1 MDTHLRPM
9 SLGEILDRTAQL
21 YRTNFLLF
29 AGIAAVYA
37 GALMVV
43 GLLRIG
49 LDALLG
55 AMHWPQLVLWL
66 NIGTVLLQWAVIF
79 LIGGLAIAAN
89 NRAVAWVHLG
99 QRATIRGAYMSVL
112 PQLKRI
118 LWLMTIITFVVWTPL
133 ALCYGGFASLAFFW
147 YKPLAKAGG
156 GQANPQATILFG
168 MMALVFFA
176 VAFLALVYAVLMGLR
191 YALAIPACVVEE
203 LKARTALR
211 RSIDLSLGSR
221 GRIFVLGLLVAFIEL
236 ALVGITQ
243 SFFIFL
249 AFKNHFVLP
258 TWAAVAQ
265 QFVAFATTTFIAP
278 MFSTGLTLF
287 YYDQRV
293 RKEGFDIEWMMQ
305 AAGMNVS
312 LEAAAAPLQ
321 PPASAASVE
330 EIAEILQAET
340 NGAEQQ
346 THGEQP

>member
-1 MDTHLRPM
+1 MNSMAPISTPRVGWPM
-9 SLGEILDRTAQL
+9 MR
-21 YRTNFLLF
+21 R
-29 AGIAAVYA
+29 AGSRSISRAST
-37 GALMVV
+37 
-43 GLLRIG
+43 IF
-49 LDALLG
+49 
-55 AMHWPQLVLWL
+55 
-66 NIGTVLLQWAVIF
+66 WAF
-79 LIGGLAIAAN
+79 
-89 NRAVAWVHLG
+89 
-99 QRATIRGAYMSVL
+99 
-112 PQLKRI
+112 PPEK
-118 LWLMTIITFVVWTPL
+118 
-133 ALCYGGFASLAFFW
+133 
-147 YKPLAKAGG
+147 
-156 GQANPQATILFG
+156 
-168 MMALVFFA
+168 FA
-176 VAFLALVYAVLMGLR
+176 VF
-191 YALAIPACVVEE
+191 
-203 LKARTALR
+203 
-211 RSIDLSLGSR
+211 SLGSR

-293 RKEGFDIEWMMQ
+293 RKEGYDIEWMMQ

-312 LEAAAAPLQ
+312 LETAAAPLQ

-330 EIAEILQAET
+330 GIAEILQAKT

>member
-1 MDTHLRPM
+1 MDTQLRPM

-29 AGIAAVYA
+29 AGIAAVYS
-37 GALMVV
+37 GALMVL
-43 GLLRIG
+43 GLIRIG
-49 LDALLG
+49 LDALFS
-55 AMHWPQLVLWL
+55 AMHWAQVVLWL
-66 NIGTVLLQWAVIF
+66 NIGTVLLQWGVIF

-99 QRATIRGAYMSVL
+99 QRASIRGAYMSVL
-112 PQLKRI
+112 PRLGRI

-133 ALCYGGFASLAFFW
+133 ALCYGGFASIAFFW
-147 YKPLAKAGG
+147 YKPLVKAG

-168 MMALVFFA
+168 MMALAFFA
-176 VAFLALVYAVLMGLR
+176 VAFLAVVYAVLMGLR
-191 YALAIPACVVEE
+191 YALAIPVCVVED

-221 GRIFVLGLLVAFIEL
+221 GRIFVLGLLVVVIEF

-249 AFKNHFVLP
+249 AFKNHLVLP
-258 TWAAVAQ
+258 TWAAVTQ
-265 QFVAFATTTFIAP
+265 QFVSFATTSFIAP

-293 RKEGFDIEWMMQ
+293 RKEGYDIEWMMQ
-305 AAGMNVS
+305 AAGMNAGFDAV
-312 LEAAAAPLQ
+312 ATP
-321 PPASAASVE
+321 VE
-330 EIAEILQAET
+330 GIAETLEIET
-340 NGAEQQ
+340 NGAERQA
-346 THGEQP
+346 HGEQP

>member
-1 MDTHLRPM
+1 MDTQMRPM

-37 GALMVV
+37 GALMVL
-43 GLLRIG
+43 GLVRIG

-55 AMHWPQLVLWL
+55 AMHWAQLVLWL

-99 QRATIRGAYMSVL
+99 QRATIRGAYMSVVPRL
-112 PQLKRI
+112 GRI

-156 GQANPQATILFG
+156 GQANQQATILFG
-168 MMALVFFA
+168 IMALIFFA

-191 YALAIPACVVEE
+191 YALAIPVCVVED

-221 GRIFVLGLLVAFIEL
+221 GRIFVLGLLVAVIEI

-249 AFKNHFVLP
+249 AFKNHLVLP

-265 QFVAFATTTFIAP
+265 QIVSFATTSFIAP

-293 RKEGFDIEWMMQ
+293 RMEGYDIEWMMQ
-305 AAGMNVS
+305 AAGMNAG
-312 LEAAAAPLQ
+312 LYAAAAPLE
-321 PPASAASVE
+321 PLVSAAPVESV
-330 EIAEILQAET
+330 AET
-340 NGAEQQ
+340 LPIEANGAERQA
-346 THGEQP
+346 HGEQP